1 MQSRGQGLGFDL
13 GWSRSN
19 RTRTFGHGSVVNV
32 LDEVSYRNRMQ
43 NVVCEAIPILL
54 YEKTSILLQSI
65 VVLVNSTTTRT
76 TEKIHHL
83 IIVIL
88 YIYIDHHQIHTT
100 NEDTRFFFV
109 AKLVLFV

>member
-1 MQSRGQGLGFDL
+1 
-13 GWSRSN
+13 
-19 RTRTFGHGSVVNV
+19 
-32 LDEVSYRNRMQ
+32 MQ

-88 YIYIDHHQIHTT
+88 YIYIDHHLQIHTT
-100 NEDTRFFFV
+100 NEDTRFF
-109 AKLVLFV
+109 LLRNLYCLFSGLPA